1 MAHEKRTLLDTGD
14 IFPEMSFRAI
24 SGKQISLP
32 QDLLGKWSVLLFY
45 RGHW

>member
-1 MAHEKRTLLDTGD
+1 MAREKGTMLDTGD
-14 IFPEMSFRAI
+14 LFPEMDFHAV

-32 QDLLGKWSVLLFY
+32 HDLLRNWTVLLFY